1 MQLINK
7 ALVQEQLD
15 QYANED
21 LYLHME
27 LTMGAY
33 TAHNDSSKHPASN
46 FIKNIPVQYSKGT
59 IEGDTYYRVGL
70 KINDGWVYTEGLTHW
85 EENEEGRVLLAGH
98 DAEGRLIVSLLL
110 SRTLF

>member
-15 QYANED
+15 RYANED

-33 TAHNDSSKHPASN
+33 AAHNDSSKHPASN
-46 FIKNIPVQYSKGT
+46 FIKNIPVRYSRGT

>member
-15 QYANED
+15 RYANED

-33 TAHNDSSKHPASN
+33 ATHHDRMKHPASN
-46 FIKNIPVQYSKGT
+46 FIKNIPVRYSKGT
-59 IEGDTYYRVGL
+59 IVGDTYYRVGL

-85 EENEEGRVLLAGH
+85 EEKEEGRVLLAGH